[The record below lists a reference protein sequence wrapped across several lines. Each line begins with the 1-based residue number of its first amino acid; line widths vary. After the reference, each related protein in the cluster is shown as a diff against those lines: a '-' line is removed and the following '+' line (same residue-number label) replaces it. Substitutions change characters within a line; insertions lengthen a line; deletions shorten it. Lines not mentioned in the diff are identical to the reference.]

1 MMKLRSQRPKAKS
14 VTEGRGSGGRG
25 YGRRCGDGRVGHGG
39 DRTNTWGKWGT
50 NKGDPATPGTNISL
64 GDGVEMQ
71 NGKWIMNCKSCG
83 WNETYT
89 SWFHG
94 EWSCNQSTFCIPA
107 THVFWGKLGTTPS
120 AEKGSAPAA
129 STASFG
135 VFRGQL
141 SGVINQHKTE
151 AEGGVFE
158 YFLSEIKGLLN

>member
-1 MMKLRSQRPKAKS
+1 
-14 VTEGRGSGGRG
+14 
-25 YGRRCGDGRVGHGG
+25 
-39 DRTNTWGKWGT
+39 
-50 NKGDPATPGTNISL
+50 
-64 GDGVEMQ
+64 
-71 NGKWIMNCKSCG
+71 
-83 WNETYT
+83 
-89 SWFHG
+89 
-94 EWSCNQSTFCIPA
+94 
-107 THVFWGKLGTTPS
+107 LGTTPS